1 MRFINKRHNNRKLT
15 KARKN
20 QKGRR
25 GYVPNYI
32 TSNYKFLE
40 KYMDELER
48 KQALPPME
56 QFEKAEKIEHLKK
69 LIKQQEQKIK
79 EHNADF

>member
-1 MRFINKRHNNRKLT
+1 
-15 KARKN
+15 
-20 QKGRR
+20 
-25 GYVPNYI
+25 
-32 TSNYKFLE
+32 
-40 KYMDELER
+40 MDELER

-69 LIKQQEQKIK
+69 LIKKQEQKIK